1 MADDTS
7 GVLDQFRDD
16 GVFKQFLSDEFDAKA
31 VACSAIQDLSI
42 AQHLGKLAT
51 GISLLDKELHTQVS
65 AHYEDLLAQA
75 TGIETLE
82 SALQTMFVSIQNL
95 QQTSERLQSKVV
107 EPYNKTWNQTAML
120 ARLQHTCDMI
130 RRIGRLFQLVKRLQ
144 TQMQGGTKEITKA
157 AQSLNEADQLLE
169 GVDLSGVDVVQE
181 ELAFIAEAR
190 QSLERQ
196 AETMLEKGTEAQN
209 KSQVGVALQVLFHLQ
224 LLQPR
229 VMQLV
234 RATAERLRESVRS
247 SLSINSLDQQPSST
261 ASTALGARVPGRSS
275 MPVTG
280 SSAAF
285 RAALWTNMDRLVD
298 HVCQACGQIQQLEQV
313 LAKKKDPVTHS
324 SFLQELSKSGHG
336 DILHSFWLSVAQ
348 TLSDELARAAAEST
362 FLRQAF
368 EGEYPKLL
376 SLFNDLWRRL
386 EQLEGSAPPSLDA
399 ADEPRG
405 RFFGQ
410 QEEFRPEEALCGTL
424 SPLENAYL
432 TRSLS
437 RLLDAVNVAL
447 SGSTRESPSHED
459 LDGILRAIA
468 SELRVAAV
476 DARLCRTVAKNV
488 AQAVHQLAARCEQ
501 LTAVDGA
508 EALQVIGPATA
519 EQQCNAALLHLLHR
533 FQGELSAFLNGD
545 AVQSAE
551 AVSIVRGSLKTVETV
566 IQGTVQPLLSA
577 VAQSVE
583 AIILTMHEEDFST
596 PASDRTAVPDAP
608 CSLYMRELQQF
619 VAHCQTD
626 YFAAW
631 PPSETVTQGIRGLA
645 SRALELLARHASL
658 VRPLGDGGKMRL
670 AADFAQIEMALAP
683 LGQPLAELG
692 RPYKALR
699 ALRPLLFQ
707 SPQHMAQSPVVG
719 ETVPY
724 SLLLHFL
731 FARAPPELRSPY
743 EAASWSRS
751 RYSKWL
757 DEHPS
762 EKERLVL
769 IRGAMESYVQM
780 VHQRQGK
787 EFAPVYPVMKE
798 LLQKAMEL
806 QRP

>member
-16 GVFKQFLSDEFDAKA
+16 GKDFPRVFKQFLSDEFDAKA

-144 TQMQGGTKEITKA
+144 TQMQGGAKEITKA
-157 AQSLNEADQLLE
+157 AQRLNEADQLLE

-196 AETMLEKGTEAQN
+196 AEKMLEKGTEAQN

-234 RATAERLRESVRS
+234 RTTTERLRESVRC
-247 SLSINSLDQQPSST
+247 SLSINSLDQQASST
-261 ASTALGARVPGRSS
+261 ANAALGARVPGRSS

-280 SSAAF
+280 SSAVF

-348 TLSDELARAAAEST
+348 TLSDELARAAA
-362 FLRQAF
+362 
-368 EGEYPKLL
+368 
-376 SLFNDLWRRL
+376 
-386 EQLEGSAPPSLDA
+386 
-399 ADEPRG
+399 
-405 RFFGQ
+405 
-410 QEEFRPEEALCGTL
+410 EEALCGTL

-533 FQGELSAFLNGD
+533 FQGELSA
-545 AVQSAE
+545 
-551 AVSIVRGSLKTVETV
+551 TVETV

-692 RPYKALR
+692 RPYKA
-699 ALRPLLFQ
+699 
-707 SPQHMAQSPVVG
+707 
-719 ETVPY
+719 
-724 SLLLHFL
+724 
-731 FARAPPELRSPY
+731 
-743 EAASWSRS
+743 ASWSRS

>member
-7 GVLDQFRDD
+7 GVLEQFRDD
-16 GVFKQFLSDEFDAKA
+16 GVFQQFLSDEFDAKA

-120 ARLQHTCDMI
+120 ARLQQTCDMI

-144 TQMQGGTKEITKA
+144 TQMQGGAKEITKA
-157 AQSLNEADQLLE
+157 AQSLNEAADQLLE

-181 ELAFIAEAR
+181 ELALIAEAR

-196 AETMLEKGTEAQN
+196 AEKMLEKGTEAQN
-209 KSQVGVALQVLFHLQ
+209 KGLVGVALQVLFHLQ
-224 LLQPR
+224 LLEPR

-234 RATAERLRESVRS
+234 RSTAERLRESVRS
-247 SLSINSLDQQPSST
+247 TLSLNSLDQQASST
-261 ASTALGARVPGRSS
+261 ANAALGSRVPGRSS

-298 HVCQACGQIQQLEQV
+298 HVCQACGQVGHVLIVGSANCLYKMMAEHSMLLLLELFV
-313 LAKKKDPVTHS
+313 L
-324 SFLQELSKSGHG
+324 GNG
-336 DILHSFWLSVAQ
+336 DILRSFWLSVAQ
-348 TLSDELARAAAEST
+348 TLSDELSKATTEST

-376 SLFNDLWRRL
+376 SMFNDLWRRL
-386 EQLEGSAPPSLDA
+386 EQLEGSAPPSQDST
-399 ADEPRG
+399 DEPRG
-405 RFFGQ
+405 HFFGQ

-501 LTAVDGA
+501 LTAVEGA
-508 EALQVIGPATA
+508 EALQVIGPATT

-533 FQGELSAFLNGD
+533 FQGELSTFLSGD

-551 AVSIVRGSLKTVETV
+551 AISIVRSSLKTVETV
-566 IQGTVQPLLSA
+566 IQGTVQPLLAA
-577 VAQSVE
+577 VAQSIE

-596 PASDRTAVPDAP
+596 
-608 CSLYMRELQQF
+608 
-619 VAHCQTD
+619 
-626 YFAAW
+626 
-631 PPSETVTQGIRGLA
+631 
-645 SRALELLARHASL
+645 
-658 VRPLGDGGKMRL
+658 
-670 AADFAQIEMALAP
+670 
-683 LGQPLAELG
+683 
-692 RPYKALR
+692 
-699 ALRPLLFQ
+699 
-707 SPQHMAQSPVVG
+707 
-719 ETVPY
+719 
-724 SLLLHFL
+724 
-731 FARAPPELRSPY
+731 
-743 EAASWSRS
+743 
-751 RYSKWL
+751 
-757 DEHPS
+757 
-762 EKERLVL
+762 
-769 IRGAMESYVQM
+769 
-780 VHQRQGK
+780 
-787 EFAPVYPVMKE
+787 
-798 LLQKAMEL
+798 
-806 QRP
+806 